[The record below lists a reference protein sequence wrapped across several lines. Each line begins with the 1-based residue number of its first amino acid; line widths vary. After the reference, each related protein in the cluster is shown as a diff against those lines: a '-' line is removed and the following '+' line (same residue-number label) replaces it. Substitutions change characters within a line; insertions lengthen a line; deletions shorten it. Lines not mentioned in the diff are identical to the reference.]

1 MFEFL
6 ESKAN
11 ELIDSINSTAN
22 GMSSDSEAA
31 TTQATDNE
39 SQASQL
45 EAQAAAEE
53 ASCPH
58 YKEETR
64 TVTVDDGD
72 GKSHTETETET
83 VPDPAADASSRAKA
97 SSLRAQA
104 ATLKAAAAAL
114 RALASAL
121 RAQLDAIKAQRQRFA
136 DAIAEV
142 NQKAEDAKQKLNEG
156 TGFIVGAIRAFSVPI
171 VSGAVNMVKNTTN
184 SILWNVGIDLSDGF
198 DEKDVYGLTGWIAK
212 TTVDTGAVAVKT
224 FVSTTVASML
234 GGGIMG
240 TTGAFVVG
248 KVVGPTIDEA
258 FGEKAV
264 EGGHKFLTSALEFLG
279 IKAKPDEKET
289 ATAGTGEVETIL
301 KGDKADINTGSVESS
316 KLSPEELAKEIWS
329 GKWGNGADRKAAL
342 KEAGYSDDE
351 IKAAQGVINTVYLG
365 NKSGVSGNT
374 GKSSNS
380 NSGASSVGN
389 QSQKAPRAK
398 GNEGANVATSR
409 REKMDATQESE
420 KNKIENL
427 AQQYWNSV
435 VPNFNDGKIT
445 EAQKKAA
452 QEALGEMVED
462 YNNKYGGGLN
472 LNQPKKS
479 TGNSSAREN
488 AQRQIDNYWEYTYKE
503 YQNGEISQEE
513 LSAQHNAVQ
522 KVVDQYYHNH
532 PKAKKLNNE
541 NNPPKGGKK

>member
-184 SILWNVGIDLSDGF
+184 SILGNVGIDLSDGF
-198 DEKDVYGLTGWIAK
+198 DKKDVYGLTGWIAQ
-212 TTVDTGAVAVKT
+212 TTVDTEAFVVKT

-234 GGGIMG
+234 GGGMIG

-264 EGGHKFLTSALEFLG
+264 DGVHTFLTSALEFLG

-289 ATAGTGEVETIL
+289 ATAGTEEVETIL

-342 KEAGYSDDE
+342 KGAGYSDKDIE
-351 IKAAQGVINTVYLG
+351 DAQHIINADYVGKG
-365 NKSGVSGNT
+365 NKGN
-374 GKSSNS
+374 
-380 NSGASSVGN
+380 
-389 QSQKAPRAK
+389 K
-398 GNEGANVATSR
+398 GNNNQNNNNNKGNSEAVKR
-409 REKMDATQESE
+409 RFESE
-420 KNKIENL
+420 SSQHNFDMQNK
-427 AQQYWNSV
+427 Y
-435 VPNFNDGKIT
+435 NFLTEQRNAKQAELDKLNGKIT
-445 EAQKKAA
+445 TKENDMSVPSIGYNGQKKKDKIELDGMKEEAA
-452 QEALGEMVED
+452 KLADDIKELNKQRVEL
-462 YNNKYGGGLN
+462 LN
-472 LNQPKKS
+472 WL
-479 TGNSSAREN
+479 
-488 AQRQIDNYWEYTYKE
+488 D
-503 YQNGEISQEE
+503 
-513 LSAQHNAVQ
+513 
-522 KVVDQYYHNH
+522 
-532 PKAKKLNNE
+532 
-541 NNPPKGGKK
+541 KG

>member
-11 ELIDSINSTAN
+11 DLIDSINSTAN

-64 TVTVDDGD
+64 TVTVDDGE
-72 GKSHTETETET
+72 GKSHTETEKET

-156 TGFIVGAIRAFSVPI
+156 TGFIVGAIRAFSVTI

-184 SILWNVGIDLSDGF
+184 SILGNVGIDLSDGF
-198 DEKDVYGLTGWIAK
+198 DEKDVYGLTGWIAQ
-212 TTVDTGAVAVKT
+212 TAVDTGAFVVKT
-224 FVSTTVASML
+224 FVSTTVASTL
-234 GGGIMG
+234 GGGMIG

-264 EGGHKFLTSALEFLG
+264 DGVHTFLTSALEFFG

-289 ATAGTGEVETIL
+289 ATAGTEEVETIL
-301 KGDKADINTGSVESS
+301 KGDKADINPGSVESS
-316 KLSPEELAKEIWS
+316 KLSPEELAAEIWS
-329 GKWGNGADRKAAL
+329 GKWGNGVDRKAAL

-365 NKSGVSGNT
+365 NNGGSAENPGKIDPIPASKRVGMEELAREINSGKWGNGTERVNNLRAAGYSDIEINNAQRIVSGE
-374 GKSSNS
+374 S
-380 NSGASSVGN
+380 
-389 QSQKAPRAK
+389 K
-398 GNEGANVATSR
+398 GT
-409 REKMDATQESE
+409 
-420 KNKIENL
+420 I
-427 AQQYWNSV
+427 
-435 VPNFNDGKIT
+435 
-445 EAQKKAA
+445 
-452 QEALGEMVED
+452 
-462 YNNKYGGGLN
+462 LN
-472 LNQPKKS
+472 
-479 TGNSSAREN
+479 EN
-488 AQRQIDNYWEYTYKE
+488 AQNRGQQATEHYTRQLVNEYNANSKEILELKNAINEFYKE
-503 YQNGEISQEE
+503 KPEYKSNPNLVLPQDMHQKIAD
-513 LSAQHNAVQ
+513 LSNL
-522 KVVDQYYHNH
+522 KIR
-532 PKAKKLNNE
+532 NNE
-541 NNPPKGGKK
+541 IERIVGSEAILGE